1 MEIAPRRGISKKRI
15 GSLSCRR
22 VSRRGRGTNIRQK
35 KNCANH
41 FADVHILFRALRSLH
56 WQMQWI
62 VTDRHVSTLIQ
73 TDPVLIE
80 ASVPKLCLQWFDFY
94 TVVNISDWRRLE
106 LAKERNRPILSHMR
120 DERLIREIWARCRP
134 NALHAMRRGAQF

>member
-22 VSRRGRGTNIRQK
+22 VSRRGRSTNIRQK

-62 VTDRHVSTLIQ
+62 VTERHVSTHIQ

-80 ASVPKLCLQWFDFY
+80 ASVPKLCLQWFYFY
-94 TVVNISDWRRLE
+94 YSCEYQRLE
-106 LAKERNRPILSHMR
+106 TTRACEGTGSSYPLAH
-120 DERLIREIWARCRP
+120 AR
-134 NALHAMRRGAQF
+134 